1 MHQFFLSFPGGRAGI
16 GLLLLRFALSAAGL
30 AESCRWL
37 MSVRDFHAVFGVIG
51 IIASILVL
59 IGFRTATGALLTAAL
74 GAFAPVPAS
83 LYMIAIAGAVAL
95 LGPGAF
101 SADSRIFGRREIVI
115 ENPKP
120 D

>member
-1 MHQFFLSFPGGRAGI
+1 VHQLFLSFPAGRAGT
-16 GLLLLRFALSAAGL
+16 GLLLLRFSLSAAAL
-30 AESCRWL
+30 TESCRWL
-37 MSVRDFHAVFGVIG
+37 MSVRDFHAVLGVLG

-59 IGFRTATGALLTAAL
+59 IGFRTATGALLIAAV
-74 GAFAPVPAS
+74 GAFAPIPAS

-95 LGPGAF
+95 LGAGAF
-101 SADSRIFGRREIVI
+101 SVDSRIFGRREIVI